1 MIGLYF
7 FGYNIGRIF
16 GPEYLLRLFL
26 AGAMSGSVFY
36 LVHHAFLAK
45 PLMLIVPDK
54 QDIYTLLKQMLSSSF
69 LRIQCHQHLEVLLEN
84 IPTMF
89 QSSTTA
95 ESCFG
100 AAIKVHII
108 HSLFN
113 NFCINRL
120 ESCTKI
126 L

>member
-45 PLMLIVPDK
+45 
-54 QDIYTLLKQMLSSSF
+54 
-69 LRIQCHQHLEVLLEN
+69 CHQHLEVLLEN

>member
-1 MIGLYF
+1 MK
-7 FGYNIGRIF
+7 
-16 GPEYLLRLFL
+16 
-26 AGAMSGSVFY
+26 M
-36 LVHHAFLAK
+36 
-45 PLMLIVPDK
+45 
-54 QDIYTLLKQMLSSSF
+54 LLKEEHGVGRYKVESEGVVIEERATEMY
-69 LRIQCHQHLEVLLEN
+69 RQHLELLLEN

-100 AAIKVHII
+100 AAIKVHIM

-120 ESCTKI
+120 E
-126 L
+126 

>member
-45 PLMLIVPDK
+45 
-54 QDIYTLLKQMLSSSF
+54 
-69 LRIQCHQHLEVLLEN
+69 CHQHLEVLLEN

-100 AAIKVHII
+100 AAIKCLKLAKVG
-108 HSLFN
+108 S
-113 NFCINRL
+113 RS
-120 ESCTKI
+120 E
-126 L
+126 